1 MTLKVI
7 VYGQYHLLVFIG
19 IGVVFYIFFAQKNTS
34 QIEIKSMKYST
45 FKQSKSLAVSALLA
59 TGMVEASLATANA
72 KTVPILVQLDN
83 YTGEKAYFAAYL
95 VDEKGRY
102 QKTLWVSGNELK
114 YFPDLPRWWKYQT
127 RQPQEL
133 DAITG
138 ASTASGD
145 RNIIKVEIEDEFID
159 AGYKLRIETAVED
172 HDHYP
177 LDVEVELSTANS
189 KQKIAGTGYV
199 RTVIFKL

>member
-1 MTLKVI
+1 
-7 VYGQYHLLVFIG
+7 
-19 IGVVFYIFFAQKNTS
+19 
-34 QIEIKSMKYST
+34 MKYLNI
-45 FKQSKSLAVSALLA
+45 KMNKSLAISALLA
-59 TGMVEASLATANA
+59 TGMVVLPVASAAA
-72 KTVPILVQLDN
+72 KTVPILVQFDN

-95 VDEKGRY
+95 VNAKGRY
-102 QKTLWVSGNELK
+102 QRTLWVSGDEVK

-127 RQPQEL
+127 RSPQEL

-145 RNIIKVEIEDEFID
+145 RNIIKIEIEDEFID

-172 HDHYP
+172 QNHYP

-189 KQKIAGTGYV
+189 KQKIPGTGYV